1 MKFLIDPRHHRSLVA
16 TNRDLSRKELSD
28 LVLRN
33 DVVVADLDDC
43 ILPSPAKRLAYE
55 RLKDPLSYV
64 NPLFIYWAL
73 TSARALAKDGKLA
86 ESDCWQKYIELFLDT
101 EEKRKKAKQKVE
113 ELLEDG
119 KLEEYPGAAKFFN
132 LALKDTESYLLTR
145 NIPEI
150 AGIFKEK
157 YRFSYA
163 FSQAWNKQRLS
174 VLFVLDTRKKYLV
187 VGDSVEDQKLVDQ
200 LKFYEGT
207 MGIERFTS
215 IYVAESPDRRH
226 LNENFTINIGRDYRG
241 LVEILR
247 E

>member
-1 MKFLIDPRHHRSLVA
+1 MKFLIDPRHHRSWVA

-101 EEKRKKAKQKVE
+101 E
-113 ELLEDG
+113 
-119 KLEEYPGAAKFFN
+119 
-132 LALKDTESYLLTR
+132 SYLLTR

-174 VLFVLDTRKKYLV
+174 VLFVLDTRKKY
-187 VGDSVEDQKLVDQ
+187 
-200 LKFYEGT
+200 
-207 MGIERFTS
+207 
-215 IYVAESPDRRH
+215 
-226 LNENFTINIGRDYRG
+226 
-241 LVEILR
+241 
-247 E
+247 